1 MNYCN
6 MDSNTKYNP
15 LYDPKT
21 DNQAIAAD
29 VQAMINKPVVDPTGY
44 SVEDQ
49 AFLDKI
55 MKMVEEKKI
64 NLYSPSSL
72 LNSAVYDALDTA
84 GKAKADQNSML
95 MVTKIREISDL
106 MRISKEATYQLKNLV
121 AALRMHKEETEKIS
135 GDIFII

>member
-1 MNYCN
+1 

-21 DNQAIAAD
+21 DNQTIAAD
-29 VQAMINKPVVDPTGY
+29 VQVMINKPVVDPTGY
-44 SVEDQ
+44 SPEDQ

-55 MKMVEEKKI
+55 MKLVEEKKI
-64 NLYSPSSL
+64 NLYAPSSL
-72 LNSAVYDALDTA
+72 LNTTVYDALDVA

-95 MVTKIREISDL
+95 MITKIREISNL
-106 MRISKEATYQLKNLV
+106 MQISKEPTYQLKNLV
-121 AALRMHKEETEKIS
+121 ASLRQNKEETEKIS